1 MSDSTVQEGSIIADN
16 SSIKNDEVENEYI
29 FNNTIVN
36 YHTTKIK
43 MLDLITKDNSSV
55 NYQYH

>member
-16 SSIKNDEVENEYI
+16 SIIKNDEVENEYI

-43 MLDLITKDNSSV
+43 MLDLITKDNSAV